1 MHINRCSL
9 GVDRSS
15 SSYQWVRRVYLY
27 LRAEGRAGFASA
39 GAGKREGPGLQFVS
53 NKQVLKFI
61 SPFDRFQF
69 LEVLCPGISSPR
81 TYSCRGTGSSLIS
94 LVGLLKCHQ
103 KTAGMIDECPSGFA
117 GPSLRHDTSRVQL
130 LFPACGVLGT
140 LLPSG
145 PKVTTQ
151 KWSYWILWTCT
162 SAPLNLTS
170 SADSEVHPLCC
181 LTQGIPQRPRST
193 GSCSVSLSPDVL
205 KTEKG
210 PQWPMLQGCIAAGTP
225 SSPAVSAQVRRAHLP
240 CSGPSSA
247 PRRTCC
253 PRAPGT
259 QRSAAGVGRVGRTPS
274 PGREVRHVRARR
286 PPPSMLPGL
295 SPGSCAGGGGV
306 HP

>member
-1 MHINRCSL
+1 
-9 GVDRSS
+9 
-15 SSYQWVRRVYLY
+15 
-27 LRAEGRAGFASA
+27 
-39 GAGKREGPGLQFVS
+39 
-53 NKQVLKFI
+53 
-61 SPFDRFQF
+61 
-69 LEVLCPGISSPR
+69 
-81 TYSCRGTGSSLIS
+81 
-94 LVGLLKCHQ
+94 
-103 KTAGMIDECPSGFA
+103 MIDECPSGFA

-210 PQWPMLQGCIAAGTP
+210 PQWPMPDRL
-225 SSPAVSAQVRRAHLP
+225 SSAPGLHRRGHAELP
-240 CSGPSSA
+240 CSQRPGAPGAPALLWTVVCAQEDLLPAGAGHAEVGSRGGAGRKDAEPRKGGEACACPAPATLHA
-247 PRRTCC
+247 PRAQSGKLRWRWW
-253 PRAPGT
+253 RAPVSGAEDGET
-259 QRSAAGVGRVGRTPS
+259 RYLRG
-274 PGREVRHVRARR
+274 
-286 PPPSMLPGL
+286 PPEQ
-295 SPGSCAGGGGV
+295 AE
-306 HP
+306 

>member
-145 PKVTTQ
+145 PKD
-151 KWSYWILWTCT
+151 L
-162 SAPLNLTS
+162 
-170 SADSEVHPLCC
+170 HLC
-181 LTQGIPQRPRST
+181 ST
-193 GSCSVSLSPDVL
+193 EPDVL
-205 KTEKG
+205 CG
-210 PQWPMLQGCIAAGTP
+210 F
-225 SSPAVSAQVRRAHLP
+225 R
-240 CSGPSSA
+240 SA
-247 PRRTCC
+247 PSLLSNPGHPSKAPVHGQLLCVLVARC
-253 PRAPGT
+253 PQDRKGT
-259 QRSAAGVGRVGRTPS
+259 SVADANCS
-274 PGREVRHVRARR
+274 
-286 PPPSMLPGL
+286 
-295 SPGSCAGGGGV
+295 
-306 HP
+306 